1 MLPMDICKKVD
12 ELQDTHHKLLLI
24 IGQPGSGKSK
34 LIRKYSEE
42 TGIPILDLDK
52 IFSHT
57 PSDQLMHEMKN
68 FLSTYHQKVLLLDNK
83 KILYA
88 KNSSIDLM
96 AFLKE
101 LSEKITV
108 VATWNGKIEDGQV
121 FHFCKDAPEDLIYSV
136 DKEDFKYILC

>member
-1 MLPMDICKKVD
+1 MDIYQKIN
-12 ELQDTHHKLLLI
+12 ELEDAKHKLLLI

-34 LIRKYSEE
+34 LVREYSQE
-42 TGIPILDLDK
+42 TGIPIVNLDT
-52 IFSHT
+52 IFANT
-57 PSDQLMHEMKN
+57 PSDQLMREMKN

-88 KNSSIDLM
+88 KNSQIDLL

-101 LSEKITV
+101 ISEDIIV

-121 FHFCKDAPEDLIYSV
+121 FHFRENAPEDLIYSV
-136 DKEDFKYILC
+136 DREDFKYILC